1 MMENAYKAAYSYK
14 GAISRD
20 ELIREMR
27 PGDPIPPD
35 WARFDYVVV
44 YSADFRSGCE
54 VHARSHGGVVAYHN
68 GQWEVRQ
75 KRG

>member
-14 GAISRD
+14 GAITRD

-27 PGDPIPPD
+27 PGDPIPSGCGV
-35 WARFDYVVV
+35 DYVVT
-44 YSADFRSGCE
+44 YSADFRSGSE